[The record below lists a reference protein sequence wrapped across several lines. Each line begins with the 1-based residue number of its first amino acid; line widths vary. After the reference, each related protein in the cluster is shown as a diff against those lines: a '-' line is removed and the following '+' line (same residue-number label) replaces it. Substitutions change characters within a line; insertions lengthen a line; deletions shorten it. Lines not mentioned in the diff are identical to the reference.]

1 MKCEAFEYNCLEGHP
16 PCIHTSMICDGA
28 PHCMINDDEKTC
40 GEKRSNIVYRAKSWY
55 VAVRTSFLLF
65 LNFSAL
71 TGSCLA
77 SFAKHLSQIFSHY
90 LKN

>member
-40 GEKRSNIVYRAKSWY
+40 GMERCNFYNEISLGLWWREYPSY
-55 VAVRTSFLLF
+55 SS
-65 LNFSAL
+65 FSAL
-71 TGSCLA
+71 PRLGLP
-77 SFAKHLSQIFSHY
+77 
-90 LKN
+90 